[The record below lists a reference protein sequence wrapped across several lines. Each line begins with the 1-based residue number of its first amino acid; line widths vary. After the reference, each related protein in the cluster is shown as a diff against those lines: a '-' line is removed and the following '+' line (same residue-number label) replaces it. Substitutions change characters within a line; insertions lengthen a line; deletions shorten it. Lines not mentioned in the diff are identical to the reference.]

1 MPCQGIALYFEYL
14 CLLSRCCAFLCK
26 TAFPCGLMTGPL
38 MQKNAGCIPSP
49 VNPVLSAVSLPH
61 PGTSWLVSLQTL
73 RSTADP
79 SVCSCRALDTVV
91 PKCTPLASLPG
102 LAGAFVEERK
112 YTQSPS
118 GLPLNVLSENQLLAT
133 WFCMVPGRVFL
144 CNSSGLKLRVSHT
157 LWPSCSL
164 QHGDA
169 DLDVESE
176 TFVLNAD

>member
-1 MPCQGIALYFEYL
+1 ML
-14 CLLSRCCAFLCK
+14 C
-26 TAFPCGLMTGPL
+26 FPLQNSFPL
-38 MQKNAGCIPSP
+38 RPDDRSLNAENAGCIPSP
-49 VNPVLSAVSLPH
+49 VNPVLSAASLPH
-61 PGTSWLVSLQTL
+61 PGASWLVSLQTL
-73 RSTADP
+73 WSTADP
-79 SVCSCRALDTVV
+79 SVCSCRVLDTVV
-91 PKCTPLASLPG
+91 PKCTPLASPPG

-118 GLPLNVLSENQLLAT
+118 GLTLNALPENQLLAT

-169 DLDVESE
+169 GLDVESE
-176 TFVLNAD
+176 TFVLNMD